1 MWGLPEQ
8 PVEAISIR
16 NATFTSERGAKLFN
30 VAEYE
35 LENVAINTS
44 KGVPITTYQ
53 ATGNG
58 AEAIRK

>member
-1 MWGLPEQ
+1 MRGLPEQ
-8 PVEAISIR
+8 PVEAIGIR
-16 NATFTSERGAKLFN
+16 NATFTRGRGATLFN

-35 LENVAINTS
+35 LENVAINAS
-44 KGVPITTYQ
+44 KGAPITMYQ